1 MTVSPPTLVFT
12 DAEETVALARI
23 RVYRLIDALT
33 ATPIDRDVYADLTA
47 FLEDFGWRACDAL
60 DDVRA
65 TGPAAQADRIVEL
78 LAGTDHDPRRSW

>member
-23 RVYRLIDALT
+23 RVHRLIDALT
-33 ATPIDRDVYADLTA
+33 ATPIDRDVYAELTA
-47 FLEDFGWRACDAL
+47 FLEDFGWRACDAM